1 MDDIRKYIDIVDQ
14 NSKTE
19 DQLRE
24 EVLTELRQL
33 DESVVRGIFK
43 LLSVIIGSVFRLAQ
57 LGFFVIG
64 GSSGFLAGGMR
75 GLSTGAISR
84 IISVLF
90 DALRLGANAGKYLT
104 GKLADIFGGP
114 GGKLMDA
121 EDDKPTDND
130 IQVKRELDNI
140 EKAVNDFVQNNN
152 DKLDNNVL
160 TKDLA
165 AKMAQI
171 FGKKQK

>member
-43 LLSVIIGSVFRLAQ
+43 LLSLIIGSVFRLAQ

-64 GSSGFLAGGMR
+64 GGSGFLAGGMR
-75 GLSTGAISR
+75 GLSTGAR
-84 IISVLF
+84 FFL
-90 DALRLGANAGKYLT
+90 YW
-104 GKLADIFGGP
+104 
-114 GGKLMDA
+114 
-121 EDDKPTDND
+121 
-130 IQVKRELDNI
+130 
-140 EKAVNDFVQNNN
+140 
-152 DKLDNNVL
+152 
-160 TKDLA
+160 
-165 AKMAQI
+165 
-171 FGKKQK
+171 